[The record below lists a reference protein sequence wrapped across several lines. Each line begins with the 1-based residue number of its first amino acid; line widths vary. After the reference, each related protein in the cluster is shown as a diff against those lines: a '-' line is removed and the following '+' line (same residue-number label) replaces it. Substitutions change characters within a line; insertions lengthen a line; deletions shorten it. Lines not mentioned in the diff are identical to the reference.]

1 MKIRQDFVTNS
12 SSSSFIIAYKNF
24 PEIDEETLEKYPFI
38 KYFEKIVKETLF
50 GNNGERN
57 FKTAEQL
64 QDYLLSEYGYSG
76 TFEQLCESVEEVKY
90 IFDECKKYIESGFMI
105 GFKEIDYGDSMK
117 DLIYKIED
125 ENFFIVVHRNNW

>member
-1 MKIRQDFVTNS
+1 MKIRVDFVTNS
-12 SSSSFIIAYKNF
+12 SSSSYVIAFKGL
-24 PEIDEETLEKYPFI
+24 PKIDEETLEKYPFI
-38 KYFEKIVKETLF
+38 KYFEKIVKKILF

-57 FKTAEQL
+57 FKTEEQL
-64 QDYLLSEYGYSG
+64 QDYLLSEYGCNK

-117 DLIYKIED
+117 DLIYEIED

>member
-1 MKIRQDFVTNS
+1 MKIRQGFVTNS
-12 SSSSFIIAYKNF
+12 SSSSFVIAYKNF

-64 QDYLLSEYGYSG
+64 QDYLLSEYGYNE
-76 TFEQLCESVEEVKY
+76 TFEHLYESVDEVKY

-105 GFKEIDYGDSMK
+105 RFKEIDYDDSMK

-125 ENFFIVVHRNNW
+125 ENFFIVVQCI

>member
-64 QDYLLSEYGYSG
+64 QDYLLSEYGCNE